1 MFRKSFLASILLVAF
16 AAIACAQT
24 APIRGRVEMIDADG
38 KKVPVVGAIIDVFR
52 TDTKGK
58 LPSAKTDKKG
68 VFTFAGL
75 PLGGVFVLSM
85 SGTGVS
91 PELYPNVKAGR
102 EDILITARVGDGKK
116 WTEEEVREALAK
128 PTTTTSTQGGDSGEM
143 SAEDKKKKAEY
154 DKKVVEITAKN
165 AKVGENNDLIRKVL
179 KEGNEALNATNYD
192 LAISKYNEGIT
203 ADSTHPGAPVLMTNK
218 SVALRTRGVARF
230 NVAIKTSAPLDEAK
244 EDFTASKDSAKAAI
258 DLLNSQTAP
267 TETSELANF
276 NAYKYNA
283 ASAYVEAMRLYVTKT
298 DQSKIDDLVSAFQSY
313 FVIETDPVKKAK
325 GQINFAQSL
334 MDAGDFEKAATEFE
348 NALVTSPDSVDA
360 LSGAG
365 LCLVNIGYISNE
377 KTKFQTGAN
386 YLAKFVELAPDTNKY
401 KADAKLLLDTLKK
414 EQNISAQ
421 KPTKTTTPKK
431 KP

>member
-24 APIRGRVEMIDADG
+24 SPVRGRVEMIDADG
-38 KKVPVVGAIIDVFR
+38 KKVPVVGASIEVFR
-52 TDTKGK
+52 TDIKGK
-58 LPSAKTDKKG
+58 FPSAKTDKKG

-75 PLGGVFVLSM
+75 PLGATFVISM

-102 EDILITARVGDGKK
+102 EDILITATAGDGKK
-116 WTEEEVREALAK
+116 WTEEEVREALSK
-128 PTTTTSTQGGDSGEM
+128 PTTTSTQGGGSGEL
-143 SAEDKKKKAEY
+143 SDEDKKKKAEY
-154 DKKVVEITAKN
+154 DKKVADITAKN

-267 TETSELANF
+267 SESSELANF

-298 DQSKIDDLVSAFQSY
+298 DQSKVADLVSAFESY
-313 FVIETDPVKKAK
+313 FALETDPAKKAK
-325 GQINFAQSL
+325 GQINYAQSL

-348 NALVTSPDSVDA
+348 NALVSSPDNVDA

-401 KADAKLLLDTLKK
+401 KADAKMLLDTLKK

-421 KPTKTTTPKK
+421 KPTKTTNPKK